1 MGFHLRIEIL
11 GSYHHYRIS
20 PCRGIHHDKA
30 AGGVDI
36 DDVDKRL
43 SGRQQSVIMFDRMDM
58 FFFFP
63 KLPAAWTHCLS
74 KKFVLESF
82 SSISTLLCFVSV
94 DFVIQID
101 ALCN

>member
-1 MGFHLRIEIL
+1 MSFHLRIEIL

-58 FFFFP
+58 VFFSKTACCLDTSFEYKICLGILFFD
-63 KLPAAWTHCLS
+63 LN
-74 KKFVLESF
+74 
-82 SSISTLLCFVSV
+82 STLLCFG
-94 DFVIQID
+94 
-101 ALCN
+101 